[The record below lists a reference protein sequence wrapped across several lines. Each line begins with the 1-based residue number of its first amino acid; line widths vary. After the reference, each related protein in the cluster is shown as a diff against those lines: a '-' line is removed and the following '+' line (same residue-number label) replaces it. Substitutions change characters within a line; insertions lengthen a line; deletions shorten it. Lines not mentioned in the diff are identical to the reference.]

1 MKQFIVGPVEL
12 YESTRN
18 VYHKDFTYFRTTE
31 YGDMVKETLAKLNK
45 MMGNSVEDSLIY
57 LTASG
62 TAAMEAVIENCC
74 FHSDKAIVIN
84 GGTFGRRFCEL
95 LEYHNVNFSQIK
107 LEWGEALTSEHLRE
121 FDNQGY
127 TMLFVNLHETST
139 GQLYDINMLSDFC
152 KKNNLLLVVDAI
164 STFLC
169 DEYDME
175 KYGIDVTITSSQKGL
190 CLSPGLSFISFSQ
203 RMLDRINEC
212 KKTASKYFDFK
223 DYFKNIKRGQTPYTP
238 AVFIMYELAD
248 MLELIEKEGGGVKAG
263 VNARLN
269 SIKEKCLYFR
279 KRAKEIGLK
288 IPDTYPLSNMLTPLR
303 FEDVKASEVLQI
315 LREKYH
321 LYVNPCGGD
330 LADKLCR
337 VSHIGNTTLEDFDN
351 LIEKL
356 EIVINE
362 LKDKELKV

>member
-1 MKQFIVGPVEL
+1 MTQFIVGPVEL

-18 VYHKDFTYFRTTE
+18 VYQKDFTYFRTTE

-45 MMGNSVEDSLIY
+45 MMGNSVENSLIY

-74 FHSDKAIVIN
+74 FPSDKALVIN

-107 LEWGEALTSEHLRE
+107 LEWGEALTAEHLAKY
-121 FDNQGY
+121 DNQGY

-139 GQLYDINMLSDFC
+139 GQLYDIKMLSDFC
-152 KKNNLLLVVDAI
+152 KRNNLLLVVDAI

-169 DEYDME
+169 EEYDME
-175 KYGIDVTITSSQKGL
+175 KYGIDVTIASSQKGL
-190 CLSPGLSFISFSQ
+190 CISPGLSFISFSQ
-203 RMLDRINEC
+203 RMLDRINNKE
-212 KKTASKYFDFK
+212 KTVSKYFDFK
-223 DYFKNIKRGQTPYTP
+223 DYFKNITRGQTPYTP

-248 MLELIEKEGGGVKAG
+248 MLELIEKEGG
-263 VNARLN
+263 VNARLA
-269 SIKEKCLYFR
+269 SIREKCEYFR

-288 IPDTYPLSNMLTPLR
+288 IPSSYPLSQMLTPLM

-315 LREKYH
+315 LRERYY

-337 VSHIGNTTLEDFDN
+337 VSHIGNTTIEDFEN
-351 LIEKL
+351 LINKL
-356 EIVINE
+356 ELVITE
-362 LKDKELKV
+362 LRNKELAYDRK